1 MAKPFSIQSPED
13 IAKEYG
19 GNKQRIAQAMQLGVV
34 DPTAGVLAGMFIDR
48 MRSAQMQEQ
57 APQATVAQQVMG
69 GAPTA
74 PAPAPSGGLG
84 TVPQAMPQPAPPMAP
99 AQPPMGMADGG
110 LASLPVPDAMFDE
123 PTNGG
128 FDDGYAGGGLVAFA
142 DGGGVDLAGLRRALL
157 MQESS
162 GDYGAVN
169 EQSGAMGGYQFMPPT
184 ARALAKRL
192 GVEYRPDL
200 MTGAGGRSKE
210 GRAYQ
215 ERLMDEQMKDIA
227 RFSGGDPKL
236 AAAYHFAGPNRAGWK
251 DKTAKYQSDIM
262 RRLGMGGDEALPGRE
277 PLPERDFSSAEGRF
291 SSIMDAYQA
300 LQNQFGPTA
309 EEQEVNA
316 ARMARAKEMASPE
329 FYEKQRKADMWQTL
343 AEIGFNMAS
352 SKSPYLLQAVGEAAA
367 AAMPGARADK
377 KERQQLKDRALDA
390 MGAMN
395 GLKRKEN
402 LQLYGLAVE
411 SYKEGAQREQFEKKV
426 ELDER
431 QLELAE
437 RKFDEDLKAA
447 RAAGEDPE
455 KMAVRYM
462 LTFPENSPQH
472 IAAKRYYETRYGARE
487 GRGSNADDTAKRV
500 REAGGAPKPGD
511 VQDGYRFKGGDPSEE
526 SSWEKVG

>member
-1 MAKPFSIQSPED
+1 MAKPFSIQSPES
-13 IAKEYG
+13 IAKDYG
-19 GNKQRIAQAMQLGVV
+19 GNKQRIAQAMQMGVV

-69 GAPTA
+69 GVPTA

-84 TVPQAMPQPAPPMAP
+84 TAPQAMPQPAPPMAP

-110 LASLPVPDAMFDE
+110 LATLPVPDAMFDE

-262 RRLGMGGDEALPGRE
+262 RRLGMGDEG
-277 PLPERDFSSAEGRF
+277 LPERNIESPEGRRATF
-291 SSIMDAYQA
+291 EDQYQIAQKRFGELPEGGLGELEAYYRGELDPAKQK
-300 LQNQFGPTA
+300 
-309 EEQEVNA
+309 E
-316 ARMARAKEMASPE
+316 ARKD
-329 FYEKQRKADMWQTL
+329 DMWMAL
-343 AEIGFNMAS
+343 AQIGAGMAS
-352 SKSPYLLQAVGEAAA
+352 SRSPYFLQAVGEAIAATMPGIAGAKKERKAAEREARTGLREVLGLKRNEQKAVLEYAKDLYGIEMGAESAETERRERRAA
-367 AAMPGARADK
+367 AAE
-377 KERQQLKDRALDA
+377 ERDWRSGEAKLDRE
-390 MGAMN
+390 M
-395 GLKRKEN
+395 
-402 LQLYGLAVE
+402 Q
-411 SYKEGAQREQFEKKV
+411 
-426 ELDER
+426 ER
-431 QLELAE
+431 VAT
-437 RKFDEDLKAA
+437 A
-447 RAAGEDPE
+447 RAANPD
-455 KMAVRYM
+455 KFDIM
-462 LTFPENSPQH
+462 
-472 IAAKRYYETRYGARE
+472 YGAYAQANP
-487 GRGSNADDTAKRV
+487 GLNPAQVIDLMQKKGLLGGQQQMPLPGMGGQGTGAGADFGGMSIIGSR
-500 REAGGAPKPGD
+500 P
-511 VQDGYRFKGGDPSEE
+511 VQ
-526 SSWEKVG
+526 